1 MRMIVAALVALSLPV
16 STAQAEPR
24 TTPTRTQLQQMNWNA
39 GLIEGRQS
47 AVSSF
52 AERDVALTLDF
63 YSPRAIEENWFA
75 RAENRGQSGGGG
87 GGGGD

>member
-1 MRMIVAALVALSLPV
+1 MRMIVTALVALSLPV
-16 STAQAEPR
+16 STAQAEERAAPKR
-24 TTPTRTQLQQMNWNA
+24 AQQQMNWNS

-52 AERDVALTLDF
+52 PERDVALTLDN

-75 RAENRGQSGGGG
+75 RAENRGSGGGG
-87 GGGGD
+87 GGGGGD

>member
-16 STAQAEPR
+16 TMAQAKERAAPNR
-24 TTPTRTQLQQMNWNA
+24 VQQQTNA

-52 AERDVALTLDF
+52 PERDVILTLDS
-63 YSPRAIEENWFA
+63 YSPRAMEENWFA
-75 RAENRGQSGGGG
+75 RAENRGHGGGGG